1 MNQHK
6 LATRLNELI
15 KEIGSIP
22 APQRRKL
29 VSLAQKTELNH
40 ENLKKSINDLQDSL
54 DYLRLSIKYLV
65 FDLEATRREN
75 KYLKHMINKDK
86 E

>member
-1 MNQHK
+1 MNQDK

-22 APQRRKL
+22 TPQRRKL
-29 VSLAQKTELNH
+29 ISLASKAEKNHYNLN
-40 ENLKKSINDLQDSL
+40 KSINQLQDSL

-75 KYLKHMINKDK
+75 KYLKHMLNKDK